1 VGEVKDSRVNDIHEE
16 APPTIYHSLTQDVV
30 DVESLTVRT
39 FGDPKQLIAAA
50 RDAVRSVDPNLPIGA
65 AGTVA
70 ELVSNSLA
78 QQRLIA
84 RLTTIFGA
92 LALGLACLGLYGV
105 MSYTVAHRTG
115 ELGIRLA
122 LGATRPGVLW
132 LVMRQSLALAGVGIA
147 AGLSLSLL
155 TTRSVSSL
163 LFGLSPYDP
172 ATMLAAAAVL
182 LLVSLASG
190 LRPAWRAARVDPMV
204 ALRCE

>member
-1 VGEVKDSRVNDIHEE
+1 
-16 APPTIYHSLTQDVV
+16 
-30 DVESLTVRT
+30 
-39 FGDPKQLIAAA
+39 
-50 RDAVRSVDPNLPIGA
+50 
-65 AGTVA
+65 
-70 ELVSNSLA
+70 LVSNSLA

-105 MSYTVAHRTG
+105 MSYTVAHRTS